1 MIDIEDNN
9 TKEKAAELLRPV
21 AESSLRKAMA
31 EGDMVGGAVMAG
43 QIAGLIHEEKTC
55 KEIIE
60 GMMKEAEALLGAK
73 A

>member
-1 MIDIEDNN
+1 
-9 TKEKAAELLRPV
+9 
-21 AESSLRKAMA
+21 
-31 EGDMVGGAVMAG
+31 MAG